1 MLGRVTA
8 ELEKIT
14 HLGGRSSSEQHRP
27 EVMAG
32 VQEMSVYEL
41 NDLDRGSPAFLRL
54 SGKTDAAGKPVNH
67 LGDLVPFT
75 NKVYDGSLQTR
86 LGITAGLCTLIY
98 HNAEKNGDRYEASY
112 SFYFGDY
119 GHISVQGPYITYED
133 SYLAITGGSGIFT
146 GVYGQVKLHQIIFPV
161 KLFYTFYLQGI
172 AKIPATLTAPVV
184 PPTPEIQPA
193 KEAKECLPSHTAPN
207 YTN

>member
-1 MLGRVTA
+1 ML
-8 ELEKIT
+8 L
-14 HLGGRSSSEQHRP
+14 
-27 EVMAG
+27 
-32 VQEMSVYEL
+32 
-41 NDLDRGSPAFLRL
+41 F
-54 SGKTDAAGKPVNH
+54 
-67 LGDLVPFT
+67 
-75 NKVYDGSLQTR
+75 
-86 LGITAGLCTLIY
+86 
-98 HNAEKNGDRYEASY
+98 
-112 SFYFGDY
+112 
-119 GHISVQGPYITYED
+119 VQGPYITYED